1 MNLIIFLLK
10 KKNVRSQDFDL
21 HIGYL
26 YIGYSERASF
36 VNVPHKDTFGSLSQ
50 EGTNEND
57 LNDIAKCKR
66 ASISH
71 RGFHNEIRT
80 ILSHWHSH

>member
-10 KKNVRSQDFDL
+10 KDVKSQDFDL
-21 HIGYL
+21 HIRYS
-26 YIGYSERASF
+26 YISYSEHASF
-36 VNVPHKDTFGSLSQ
+36 VNVPRKYTFGSLSQ

-57 LNDIAKCKR
+57 LSEIAKCKR